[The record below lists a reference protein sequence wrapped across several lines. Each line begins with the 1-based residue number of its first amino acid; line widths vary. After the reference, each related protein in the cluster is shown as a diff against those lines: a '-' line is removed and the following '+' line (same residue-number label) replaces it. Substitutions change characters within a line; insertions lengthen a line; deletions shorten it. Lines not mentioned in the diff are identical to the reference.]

1 MKDILENLLCDVTEN
16 LEKHFETEEVSTDT
30 LRLHLNYSLIHTLI
44 RMEESNQE
52 FFIDDEVFEFIE
64 SEFGIDLE
72 AQWPEINK
80 SSNLTI
86 TECFQEQFSMDLF
99 FASLKAVDS
108 DYEYPVEHCVSH
120 IIMRPTDGCGYESLF
135 DDDYLMSVYDS
146 AIHQCWAWMIYDDS
160 KISELELFAANLV
173 TLEG

>member
-120 IIMRPTDGCGYESLF
+120 IIMRPNDGCGWESLF
-135 DDDYLMSVYDS
+135 DDDYIMCVYDS

-160 KISELELFAANLV
+160 KIAEIELFAANLV